1 MKNYCKVI
9 SLICAMILIFM
20 GSNYALSE
28 NVIDLEIEA
37 KSAILIEASTG
48 KVLYEMNSHEKLP
61 PASVTKVMTLL
72 LIMEALETGKINI
85 NDTVVCSD
93 YAASM
98 GGSQVYLESGE
109 QMTVHE
115 MLKAITLASG
125 NDASVAMAEHICG
138 SEQAFVKVMNERA
151 LELGMKDTNFIN
163 SNGLDD
169 DNHYTTAHDIALMS
183 KELLK
188 YPMIHEYFLTWMD
201 SLREGEFELVNTN
214 SLIRNYRGANGIKTG
229 STDKALFCL
238 SASAKR
244 DDMSLIAVIMAA
256 PTSKSR
262 FNGASRLLDYGF
274 ANYAI
279 LQGTKKGEVI
289 GTVEVLKG
297 KKENI
302 EVIAA
307 DDINILVKKDMK
319 DKVKKEVNI
328 VGNVIAPI
336 DKGQKTGEIVYYVED
351 EKINTVD
358 LVTTESV
365 GRDSLGGMMF
375 RLMKT
380 WLNA

>member
-1 MKNYCKVI
+1 
-9 SLICAMILIFM
+9 MILIFM